1 MPPATAPRIFR
12 PHRHTAV
19 LPMDGSERR
28 CQRLQETF
36 RRTASCRRADH
47 GKSCRHFA
55 LVSRGHR
62 SDRTPPRESPRHF
75 AARMDESVIVG
86 YYTSAEVHPRSPAR
100 LLLSKERK
108 KPMARNDGIDRTF
121 ARNQDLPTLDDVAK
135 VQEHN
140 EREKDSYSNQDIDTT
155 QTHRNVHF
163 KKPTDSYAAMFDQM
177 IADGVIS
184 TRGLKADA
192 VKYGELLFDV
202 NSAYFHNHG
211 GYEYAKQFY
220 ADAYKAAVEI
230 VGGEQYILSAVM
242 HADERNRAMSEALG
256 EDVYHYHLHVVY
268 IPVVE
273 KQILWSKRCKDEFLR
288 GTVKETIT
296 QVSRSKKWE
305 SKPVLNED
313 GNPMLNAKG
322 KKILKSSYSV
332 LQDDFFN
339 FMRAAGYTDV
349 ERGERGSTEE
359 HLTVTQFKLQ
369 AEQHRLETVTGQVEQ
384 AEQSLAD
391 AKAATEKQKKKL
403 EALQKETKAAKTIA
417 LTVQDIEEMGKKNA
431 LTGNVSLT
439 PDQCD
444 TLKRYA
450 VNGIIANADN
460 KRLKE
465 KLASAEKTISIW
477 KQRYEAVNEKYMELK
492 QKAQPF
498 LDAIEIA
505 SERVWAFV
513 HAILARGKETQ
524 EHKHPM
530 NKTVEEINKMIME
543 DAPMEEI
550 NDAIGYI
557 DIYSCFDPIFEPPI
571 DFLEECRKHW
581 ETAQSSFRKTIER
594 KIGNTWYVIETEC
607 DGNEPLADKVKRLIF
622 SDKGGIC

>member
-75 AARMDESVIVG
+75 AARMDESVIVD

-403 EALQKETKAAKTIA
+403 EALQKETQAAKSVAMTA
-417 LTVQDIEEMGKKNA
+417 HEIESMGKKNPI
-431 LTGNVSLT
+431 TGNVT
-439 PDQCD
+439 MTADECR
-444 TLKRYA
+444 TLKDYA
-450 VNGIIANADN
+450 VSSFAE
-460 KRLKE
+460 KSE
-465 KLASAEKTISIW
+465 KLKYKQKFEQADKNAKIW
-477 KQRYEAVNEKYMELK
+477 KDRFEKLNKDYEELK

-505 SERVWAFV
+505 SEKVWAFIN
-513 HAILARGKETQ
+513 AILARGKELY
-524 EHKHPM
+524 EHKHPARNRGQDM
-530 NKTVEEINKMIME
+530 EI
-543 DAPMEEI
+543 
-550 NDAIGYI
+550 
-557 DIYSCFDPIFEPPI
+557 
-571 DFLEECRKHW
+571 
-581 ETAQSSFRKTIER
+581 
-594 KIGNTWYVIETEC
+594 
-607 DGNEPLADKVKRLIF
+607 
-622 SDKGGIC
+622 

>member
-1 MPPATAPRIFR
+1 MPPATAPRISR

-62 SDRTPPRESPRHF
+62 SDRIPPRESPRHF

-121 ARNQDLPTLDDVAK
+121 ARNQDLPTLDDVTK

-202 NSAYFHNHG
+202 NSAYFYNHG
-211 GYEYAKQFY
+211 GYEFAKQFY
-220 ADAYKAAVEI
+220 ADAYKAAIKI

-242 HADERNRAMSEALG
+242 HADERNRAMSDALG
-256 EDVYHYHLHVVY
+256 QDVYHYHLHVVY

-273 KQILWSKRCKDEFLR
+273 KQILWTKRCKDKSLV
-288 GTVKETIT
+288 GTVKETIQ
-296 QVSRSKKWE
+296 QVSMSKKWD
-305 SKPVLNED
+305 SKPALDEH
-313 GNPMLNAKG
+313 GKPLLNANG
-322 KKILKSSYSV
+322 KTVLRKSYSV
-332 LQDDFFN
+332 LQDDFFAA
-339 FMRAAGYTDV
+339 MRKAGYDDV
-349 ERGERGSTEE
+349 ERGERGSSEE
-359 HLTVTQFKLQ
+359 HLTVTQFKVQQEQ
-369 AEQHRLETVTGQVEQ
+369 ARLESIEDTIDRRKQTLEKYNEKIREQ
-384 AEQSLAD
+384 
-391 AKAATEKQKKKL
+391 KGAAASFHEIDSIGK
-403 EALQKETKAAKTIA
+403 KTISGNISM
-417 LTVQDIEEMGKKNA
+417 TPQDAQFLKELAKEGVASRGLIGDLKNK
-431 LTGNVSLT
+431 VE
-439 PDQCD
+439 
-444 TLKRYA
+444 TLKRD
-450 VNGIIANADN
+450 VSVW
-460 KRLKE
+460 KRKYE
-465 KLASAEKTISIW
+465 KLQEQTKDFMAALKRAPRKVKEFIQFMLHTEPEKPEQSGNRDMPRR
-477 KQRYEAVNEKYMELK
+477 KKRDMEL
-492 QKAQPF
+492 
-498 LDAIEIA
+498 
-505 SERVWAFV
+505 
-513 HAILARGKETQ
+513 
-524 EHKHPM
+524 
-530 NKTVEEINKMIME
+530 
-543 DAPMEEI
+543 
-550 NDAIGYI
+550 
-557 DIYSCFDPIFEPPI
+557 
-571 DFLEECRKHW
+571 
-581 ETAQSSFRKTIER
+581 
-594 KIGNTWYVIETEC
+594 
-607 DGNEPLADKVKRLIF
+607 
-622 SDKGGIC
+622 

>member
-1 MPPATAPRIFR
+1 MPRQQPPASPVPIGAPQCCLL
-12 PHRHTAV
+12 T
-19 LPMDGSERR
+19 GSERYGFR
-28 CQRLQETF
+28 CRRLQEMF

-121 ARNQDLPTLDDVAK
+121 ARNQDLPTLDDVTK

-273 KQILWSKRCKDEFLR
+273 KQILWSKRCKDESLR

-305 SKPVLNED
+305 SKPVLDEN

-359 HLTVTQFKLQ
+359 HLTVTQFKVQ
-369 AEQHRLETVTGQVEQ
+369 AEQQRLEAVTGQVTQ

-403 EALQKETKAAKTIA
+403 EALKKETQAAKSVAMTA
-417 LTVQDIEEMGKKNA
+417 HEIESMGKKNPI
-431 LTGNVSLT
+431 TGNVT
-439 PDQCD
+439 MTADECR
-444 TLKRYA
+444 TLKDYA
-450 VNGIIANADN
+450 VSSFAE
-460 KRLKE
+460 KSE
-465 KLASAEKTISIW
+465 KLKYKQKFEQADKNAKIW
-477 KQRYEAVNEKYMELK
+477 KDRFEKLNKDYEELK

-505 SERVWAFV
+505 SEKVWAFIN
-513 HAILARGKETQ
+513 AILARGKELY
-524 EHKHPM
+524 EHKHPARNRGQDM
-530 NKTVEEINKMIME
+530 EI
-543 DAPMEEI
+543 
-550 NDAIGYI
+550 
-557 DIYSCFDPIFEPPI
+557 
-571 DFLEECRKHW
+571 
-581 ETAQSSFRKTIER
+581 
-594 KIGNTWYVIETEC
+594 
-607 DGNEPLADKVKRLIF
+607 
-622 SDKGGIC
+622 

>member
-1 MPPATAPRIFR
+1 
-12 PHRHTAV
+12 
-19 LPMDGSERR
+19 
-28 CQRLQETF
+28 
-36 RRTASCRRADH
+36 
-47 GKSCRHFA
+47 
-55 LVSRGHR
+55 
-62 SDRTPPRESPRHF
+62 
-75 AARMDESVIVG
+75 
-86 YYTSAEVHPRSPAR
+86 
-100 LLLSKERK
+100 
-108 KPMARNDGIDRTF
+108 MARNDGIDRTL
-121 ARNQDLPTLDDVAK
+121 ARNQDLETPDDVAK

-140 EREKDSYSNQDIDTT
+140 EREKDRYSNVDIVPERTPL
-155 QTHRNVHF
+155 NVHF
-163 KKPTDSYAAMFDQM
+163 KAPTDDYVKMFEQM
-177 IADGVIS
+177 EQDGIIS
-184 TRGLKADA
+184 TRGLKPDA
-192 VKYGELLFDV
+192 IKYGELVFDV
-202 NSAYFHNHG
+202 NSAYFYNHG
-211 GYEYAKQFY
+211 GYEFAKQFY

-273 KQILWSKRCKDEFLR
+273 KQILWSKRCKDEALR
-288 GTVKETIT
+288 GTVKEVIT

-305 SKPVLNED
+305 SKPVLDEN

-359 HLTVTQFKLQ
+359 HLTVTQFKVQ
-369 AEQHRLETVTGQVEQ
+369 AEQQRLEAVTGLVAQ
-384 AEQSLAD
+384 AEQTLED
-391 AKAATEKQKKKL
+391 AKTATEKQKKKL

-417 LTVQDIEEMGKKNA
+417 LTVQDIEAMGKKSSI
-431 LTGNVSLT
+431 TGNVSLT

-465 KLASAEKTISIW
+465 KLASAEKTASIW

-498 LDAIEIA
+498 LDALEIA
-505 SERVWAFV
+505 SERVRSFIS
-513 HAILARGKETQ
+513 AILARGKEMQ
-524 EHKHPM
+524 EHKQPDR
-530 NKTVEEINKMIME
+530 KR
-543 DAPMEEI
+543 
-550 NDAIGYI
+550 GQ
-557 DIYSCFDPIFEPPI
+557 DIE
-571 DFLEECRKHW
+571 H
-581 ETAQSSFRKTIER
+581 
-594 KIGNTWYVIETEC
+594 
-607 DGNEPLADKVKRLIF
+607 
-622 SDKGGIC
+622 

>member
-1 MPPATAPRIFR
+1 MPPATAPRISR

-108 KPMARNDGIDRTF
+108 KPMARNDGIDRTL
-121 ARNQDLPTLDDVAK
+121 ARNQDLETPDDVAK

-140 EREKDSYSNQDIDTT
+140 EREKDRYSNVDIVPERTPL
-155 QTHRNVHF
+155 NVYF
-163 KKPTDSYAAMFDQM
+163 KAPTDDYVKMFEQM
-177 IADGVIS
+177 EQDKIIS
-184 TRGLKADA
+184 TRGLKPDA
-192 VKYGELLFDV
+192 VKYGELVFDV
-202 NSAYFHNHG
+202 NSTYFYNHG
-211 GYEYAKQFY
+211 GYEFAKQFY

-273 KQILWSKRCKDEFLR
+273 KQILWSKRCKDESLR

-305 SKPVLNED
+305 SKPVLDEN

-339 FMRAAGYTDV
+339 FMRNAGYTDV
-349 ERGERGSTEE
+349 ERGECGSTEE
-359 HLTVTQFKLQ
+359 HLTVTQFKVQ
-369 AEQHRLETVTGQVEQ
+369 AEQQRLEAVTGQVAQ

-403 EALQKETKAAKTIA
+403 EALKKETQAAKSVAMTA
-417 LTVQDIEEMGKKNA
+417 HEIESMGKKNPI
-431 LTGNVSLT
+431 TGNVT
-439 PDQCD
+439 MTADECR
-444 TLKRYA
+444 TLKDYA
-450 VNGIIANADN
+450 VSSFAE
-460 KRLKE
+460 KSE
-465 KLASAEKTISIW
+465 KLKYKQKFEQADKNAKIW
-477 KQRYEAVNEKYMELK
+477 KDRFEKLNKDYEELK

-505 SERVWAFV
+505 SEKVWAFIN
-513 HAILARGKETQ
+513 AILARGKELY
-524 EHKHPM
+524 EHKHPARNRGQDM
-530 NKTVEEINKMIME
+530 EI
-543 DAPMEEI
+543 
-550 NDAIGYI
+550 
-557 DIYSCFDPIFEPPI
+557 
-571 DFLEECRKHW
+571 
-581 ETAQSSFRKTIER
+581 
-594 KIGNTWYVIETEC
+594 
-607 DGNEPLADKVKRLIF
+607 
-622 SDKGGIC
+622 